1 MRRMRANARATALA
15 AIGAAALVVPLL
27 VAASPAEALIPKAE
41 LSIDKTVASHG
52 PTIRL
57 APALRNTRDNGH
69 LQWVDDGLR
78 LYTENDPSSCVS
90 SSPPVVC
97 NIASEYHY
105 TQIAEYVDTST
116 PLSDV
121 IAATGPYGPPSL
133 EYQATTNP
141 GYAPEYRLLVD
152 FVGADGVPD
161 LTLARAHNST
171 GWQGFLGVG
180 GGGFPP
186 MFSVIPVPNSN
197 PPATTNVGTLAE
209 WRAALLG
216 QQGTSVPV
224 VTAFGFAVPALPGA
238 ATIMDGTLKA
248 INFAGTHHDLRRV
261 YQSGL
266 AAAPGEVVSYK
277 LKVTNGNS
285 VNAKAAQGVQVADV
299 LPPDMTYVPGSLVT
313 SATNTPGSWA
323 NPSSWPCAFS
333 NNMLACAATTFAKGQ
348 TRYVRFDATLDDS
361 INTAGLPQTEGHWV
375 DVQHSDEASTLGIGQ
390 TKTITATCPVDYMA
404 TDGGLLLDQAG
415 SSADIVIESSRVSQ
429 VGGAAAWAVKAT
441 NLGDQAAAV
450 TAEVTCL
457 AVELGSSAGH
467 THLLDA
473 VTMPMQLGTSAG
485 DNAQESQLVVRS
497 CPVGW
502 TPYAPEHDVAS
513 GIVVVRESYAVDNTW
528 YWYVKHSDGAAS
540 SYGISCLAPRT
551 YAAGGHAAELVIST
565 PDDTITVASE
575 TQTEGIMAC
584 PADSSAIVGGYGGYS
599 NDVLSLGM
607 EPRGGSYMFRFYNT
621 DWNQAQKADIQ
632 VTCIGSMTIDEPT
645 YKDVI
650 NTAYVTTT
658 TKDRDYSD
666 NNSSATVG
674 VTGDPVAGE
683 PSGVTVDPL
692 TATRTR
698 ANNKTTALTLTMRCT
713 QAKPC
718 NFTVKAFSGSNLVAS
733 KTTSLTAGANKPVT
747 IPTTSLGKNL
757 AFGDNVVVKIKTTLG
772 TTTYN
777 VGIVS

>member
-1 MRRMRANARATALA
+1 MRRMRARARTTVLA

-41 LSIDKTVASHG
+41 LSIDKTVASHR
-52 PTIRL
+52 PTIKL
-57 APALRNTRDNGH
+57 NAALSNTRENGH
-69 LQWVDDGLR
+69 LAWVDDGLR
-78 LYTENDPSSCVS
+78 LFTENDPNSCVS

-97 NIASEYHY
+97 TITAEYYY
-105 TQIAEYVDTST
+105 TQIAEYLDTST

-133 EYQATTNP
+133 EYQATTNL
-141 GYAPEYRLLVD
+141 GYTPEYRLLVD
-152 FVGADGVPD
+152 FLGSDGVPD
-161 LTLARAHNST
+161 VTLSRPHNSADWT
-171 GWQGFLGVG
+171 GYFGVG

-186 MFSVIPVPNSN
+186 LFAVIPVPNTN
-197 PPATTNVGTLAE
+197 PTTYTSTGTLAQ
-209 WRAALLG
+209 WRTALSS
-216 QQGTSVPV
+216 QPQAQVPV
-224 VTAFGFAVPALPGA
+224 VTAFGFAVPALPGS

-266 AAAPGEVVSYK
+266 TAAPGEVVSYK
-277 LKVTNGNS
+277 LRIANGNS
-285 VNAKAAQGVQVADV
+285 ANAKAAQGVQVADV

-313 SATNTPGSWA
+313 SATNTPGSWV
-323 NPSSWPCAFS
+323 NPSSWPCAFTT
-333 NNMLACAATTFAKGQ
+333 NMLTCGATTFAKGQ

-361 INTAGLPQTEGHWV
+361 ISTAGLPQTEGHWV
-375 DVQHSDEASTLGIGQ
+375 DVQHNDEASTLGIGQ
-390 TKTITATCPVDYMA
+390 SKTITATCPADYMA
-404 TDGGLLLDQAG
+404 TDGGLLLDGAG

-429 VGGAAAWAVKAT
+429 VDGSAAWAVKAT
-441 NLGDQAAAV
+441 NLGDQAAPV

-485 DNAQESQLVVRS
+485 DNAQESQLVDRS

-502 TPYAPEHDVAS
+502 TPYAPEFEVAS

-575 TQTEGIMAC
+575 TQTEGVMAC

-599 NDVLSLGM
+599 NDVLALGM
-607 EPRGGSYMFRFYNT
+607 EPRGDRYMFRFYNA
-621 DWNQAQKADIQ
+621 DWTQARKADIQ

-683 PSGVTVDPL
+683 PSGVTVNPL

-698 ANNKTTALTLTMRCT
+698 ANGKTTAITMTMQCT
-713 QAKPC
+713 KAKPC
-718 NFTVKAFSGSNLVAS
+718 NFTVKAYSGANLVAS
-733 KTTSLTAGANKPVT
+733 KTTSLVAQANKPVSV
-747 IPTTSLGKNL
+747 PTTGLGKNL
-757 AFGDNVVVKIKTTLG
+757 AFGDNLVVKIKTTAG